1 MGRLTNSDKEIPTL
15 SDNAEYWL
23 KAYFKLKD
31 YEDLEELIGV
41 SLKDLTKIFNDHI
54 PEDCKNPKKTI
65 VLTDDDVDRWNGY
78 KSVDEQGLLLRLP
91 CKVGDTVYVDS
102 SALPIEDMEC
112 YEDVDNPIPS
122 YFPSRVVSFRFAKR
136 NWVKV
141 SVKTKW
147 LYEWVDDE
155 TGPDCDYR
163 EYEKSISFPLSMFGK
178 IVFLTKEQAEEKL
191 KELRGEQNDRE

>member
-1 MGRLTNSDKEIPTL
+1 MERLMNSDKEIPTW
-15 SDNAEYWL
+15 SDSAEYWL

-91 CKVGDTVYVDS
+91 CKVGSTIYY
-102 SALPIEDMEC
+102 IEDNVINEFIVYSFDIRPLQEFVC
-112 YEDVDNPIPS
+112 NYEGIRLNL
-122 YFPSRVVSFRFAKR
+122 K
-136 NWVKV
+136 N
-141 SVKTKW
+141 
-147 LYEWVDDE
+147 
-155 TGPDCDYR
+155 
-163 EYEKSISFPLSMFGK
+163 FGK
-178 IVFLTKEQAEEKL
+178 TIFLTQAEAEQKL
-191 KELRGEQNDRE
+191 KEMEGSHE